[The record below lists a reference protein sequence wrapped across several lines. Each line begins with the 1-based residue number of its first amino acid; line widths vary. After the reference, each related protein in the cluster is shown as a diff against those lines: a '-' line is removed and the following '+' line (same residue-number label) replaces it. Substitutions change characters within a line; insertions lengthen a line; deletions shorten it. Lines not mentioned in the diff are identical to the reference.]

1 MPTRSGYSGAEP
13 TSAADKLSETAQNV
27 KDKVA
32 DAASAAKDKVSDAGR
47 QASEQIDA
55 KRGPAADSLQSA
67 ASTLHEKADS
77 LPGGETVKSVAHSA
91 ADKLQST
98 AGYIR
103 EHDVQAMLS
112 DVEDMVRRNPGPA
125 LLIAASIGFLIGR
138 AFRED

>member
-1 MPTRSGYSGAEP
+1 MPNRSGVYTPEP
-13 TSAADKLSETAQNV
+13 SAADKISDTAQNV

-32 DAASAAKDKVSDAGR
+32 DAAATAKQKASEVGR
-47 QASEQIDA
+47 QAGEQIDA

-67 ASTLHEKADS
+67 ASAIHEKADS

-91 ADKLQST
+91 AEKLDST

-112 DVEDMVRRNPGPA
+112 DVENMVRRNPGPS
-125 LLIAASIGFLIGR
+125 LLIAAGIGFLIGR

>member
-1 MPTRSGYSGAEP
+1 MPTRTGYSGAES
-13 TSAADKLSETAQNV
+13 TSATEKLTETAQNV
-27 KDKVA
+27 KDKVTG
-32 DAASAAKDKVSDAGR
+32 AASAARDKVSDAGR

-67 ASTLHEKADS
+67 ASALHEKADS
-77 LPGGETVKSVAHSA
+77 LPGGETVKSVAHST
-91 ADKLQST
+91 ADKLEST

-112 DVEDMVRRNPGPA
+112 DVQDMVRRNPGPS
-125 LLIAASIGFLIGR
+125 LLVAATIGFLIGR